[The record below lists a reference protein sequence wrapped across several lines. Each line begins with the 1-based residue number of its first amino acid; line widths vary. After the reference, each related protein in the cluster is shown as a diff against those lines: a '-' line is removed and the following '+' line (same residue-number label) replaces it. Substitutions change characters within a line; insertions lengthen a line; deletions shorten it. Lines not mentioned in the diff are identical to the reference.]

1 VKFNQTDKKKGC
13 LELLNEM
20 KVKPKN
26 VAYIGDDESDIPC
39 CLLIPFS
46 FAVNNSHQDLKQISR
61 FHLKEKGGEGV
72 INGFIEN
79 LNLLSTNPKI

>member
-1 VKFNQTDKKKGC
+1 MKFNQDDKKVGC
-13 LELLNEM
+13 LELLSEM
-20 KVKPKN
+20 KLEAKN

-39 CLLIPFS
+39 CALIPFS
-46 FAVNNSHQDLKQISR
+46 FAVNDCHLDLKKISR

-79 LNLLSTNPKI
+79 LNLLSTISKI